1 MLSRSAGGR
10 EFDERACVAERWL
23 ACNARRV
30 PYRDAAPRVHAPQAA
45 LTAAARLLGV
55 HGIAQVLFH
64 VAASG
69 TVLLAQR
76 EMDQVISAS
85 EHGGPRPET
94 LYWGA
99 LSREPFWPLAPIPL
113 AGIVLLAGVLLAL
126 RMRGLGRVLGAVAVA
141 LAIVVV
147 AVAGTNA
154 MQATPATPAVDYSA
168 MLTSVR
174 GLEALLAVAQVPIL
188 WALSRPGART
198 FAWLTTACAA
208 GMAYAAFGDVVR
220 GHDLIHLS
228 SSARLV
234 KGLVIPGLDTLPFLF
249 AGVAGWLPRREDL
262 RGPPPEPALSRA
274 IYAIVATAI
283 PIAAFALFGGLF
295 AGLGE
300 PLRTWTFQPF
310 AFRGVECIAPF
321 AYASLLVGAVAMT
334 FASRAVSPRLIPIV
348 VVMAVASAVFGF
360 LPAKEPEHA
369 AGCLQCVVVVTD
381 TPVFDMRHFAWTLSA
396 SVLLFVAAWLVR
408 GAAQQTERAAAAL
421 GGDPI
426 SLSAATAAR
435 ALTPRLVGCALSTAS
450 SLSSV
455 LLGFALGRPGFLLA
469 ALFGAA
475 ALVSAATL
483 GRGLRARMG
492 WLAELARRQRSNE
505 NP

>member
-1 MLSRSAGGR
+1 M
-10 EFDERACVAERWL
+10 
-23 ACNARRV
+23 
-30 PYRDAAPRVHAPQAA
+30 
-45 LTAAARLLGV
+45 
-55 HGIAQVLFH
+55 
-64 VAASG
+64 
-69 TVLLAQR
+69 LLAQR

-154 MQATPATPAVDYSA
+154 MQATPASPAVA
-168 MLTSVR
+168 VR

-208 GMAYAAFGDVVR
+208 GTAYAAFGDVVR
-220 GHDLIHLS
+220 GHDLMHLS

-283 PIAAFALFGGLF
+283 PSAAFAFFGGLF

-321 AYASLLVGAVAMT
+321 AYGALLVGAVAVT
-334 FASRAVSPRLIPIV
+334 FAARAVSPRLIPTV

-360 LPAKEPEHA
+360 LPAKEPEHL
-369 AGCLQCVVVVTD
+369 AGCIQCVVVVSD
-381 TPVFDMRHFAWTLSA
+381 TPLFDMRHFAWTLSA